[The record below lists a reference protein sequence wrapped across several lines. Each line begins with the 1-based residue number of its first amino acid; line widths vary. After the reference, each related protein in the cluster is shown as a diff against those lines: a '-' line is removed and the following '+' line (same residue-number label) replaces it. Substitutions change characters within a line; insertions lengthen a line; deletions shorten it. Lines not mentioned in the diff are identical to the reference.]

1 MVKPQGKK
9 KKEGVEAQ
17 NVTQDTKLEIKDD
30 EKELVKAEANNPDQ
44 NDDTE
49 IKESDVEKL
58 EKISKAI
65 SEGAN
70 IFLFTE
76 YLYLL
81 IFIACFALLIFFVG
95 EHKRWMAYTTI
106 AFLIGSLTSILCGW
120 IGMKIATESNYRT
133 TYSA

>member
-1 MVKPQGKK
+1 MKPQGKK

-30 EKELVKAEANNPDQ
+30 EKELVKAEANNSDK
-44 NDDTE
+44 NEDTE

-58 EKISKAI
+58 EKISKTI

-81 IFIACFALLIFFVG
+81 IFISCFALLIFLVG

>member
-1 MVKPQGKK
+1 VKPQGKK

-30 EKELVKAEANNPDQ
+30 EKELVIAEANNPDQ

-58 EKISKAI
+58 EKISKTI

-76 YLYLL
+76 YFYLL
-81 IFIACFALLIFFVG
+81 IFISCFALLIFLVG